1 MDTGFTGFR
10 IVGCEV
16 EPYSMNQHVKATGDG
31 EYAAI
36 CGGGE
41 ALRVHHSDTTS
52 HFDLDVHDEIA
63 YTYSVSWTE
72 SPIRWASRWD
82 SYLKMTGTAQIHWFS
97 LLNSMMIMIFLSGI
111 VAMIILRT
119 LHRDIAKYNE
129 ISTAEE
135 AAEETGWKLVHGDVF
150 RKPTHSKLLVV
161 TIGSGVQILGMAI
174 VTLIFAVLGF
184 LSPAHRGGLLQSMM
198 FLFTFM
204 GIFAGYCSSR
214 LYKTLGGEDWKVTTL
229 LTALL
234 YPGMLFNTFFILN
247 LFIWGEKSSGA
258 VPFLTMFAILVLWFG
273 ISVPLV
279 FLGAYFGFKAQPIEL
294 PVRVN
299 QIPRQVPFQ
308 PWFFNPVINSLLGGM
323 LPFGAAFTELFF
335 IMTSIWMHQFY
346 YLFGFLFLMMF
357 VLTITCAE
365 ISISITYFQLSAENY
380 HWWWRAFFVSGA
392 AGVYVFGYSVLYFL
406 TRLSIDKTVSII
418 LYFGYMWIF
427 SVLFGV
433 LTGSIGFISSFIF
446 VRIIY
451 SSVKV
456 D

>member
-1 MDTGFTGFR
+1 
-10 IVGCEV
+10 
-16 EPYSMNQHVKATGDG
+16 
-31 EYAAI
+31 
-36 CGGGE
+36 
-41 ALRVHHSDTTS
+41 
-52 HFDLDVHDEIA
+52 
-63 YTYSVSWTE
+63 
-72 SPIRWASRWD
+72 
-82 SYLKMTGTAQIHWFS
+82 
-97 LLNSMMIMIFLSGI
+97 
-111 VAMIILRT
+111 
-119 LHRDIAKYNE
+119 
-129 ISTAEE
+129 
-135 AAEETGWKLVHGDVF
+135 
-150 RKPTHSKLLVV
+150 
-161 TIGSGVQILGMAI
+161 
-174 VTLIFAVLGF
+174 
-184 LSPAHRGGLLQSMM
+184 M

-204 GIFAGYCSSR
+204 GIFAGYTSSR

-229 LTALL
+229 MTALL
-234 YPGMLFNTFFILN
+234 YPGLLFNTFFVLN

-299 QIPRQVPFQ
+299 QIPRQIPAQ
-308 PWFFNPVINSLLGGM
+308 PWYFDAKITSLLGGM

-346 YLFGFLFLMMF
+346 YLFGFLFLMMVVF
-357 VLTITCAE
+357 TVTCAE
-365 ISISITYFQLSAENY
+365 ISISITYFQLTSENY

-392 AGVYVFGYSVLYFL
+392 AGFYVFAYSVVYFL

>member
-214 LYKTLGGEDWKVTTL
+214 LYKTLGGEDWKVTT
-229 LTALL
+229 ALAAVL
-234 YPGMLFNTFFILN
+234 YPGTCFGVFFILN

-258 VPFLTMFAILVLWFG
+258 VPFMTMFAILVLWFG

-279 FLGAYFGFKAQPIEL
+279 FLGAYFGFKKDAIEL
-294 PVRVN
+294 PVSVRPGEPGHVS
-299 QIPRQVPFQ
+299 
-308 PWFFNPVINSLLGGM
+308 FNTSLQCLLGGLM
-323 LPFGAAFTELFF
+323 PFVAAFTELFF
-335 IMTSIWMHQFY
+335 IMSSIWMHQFY
-346 YLFGFLFLMMF
+346 YLFGFLTLM
-357 VLTITCAE
+357 VINLVITGA
-365 ISISITYFQLSAENY
+365 SA
-380 HWWWRAFFVSGA
+380 GL
-392 AGVYVFGYSVLYFL
+392 YVFAYSVFYFFG
-406 TRLSIDKTVSII
+406 RLSINKTTGTV
-418 LYFGYMWIF
+418 LYFGYMGMMSGIF
-427 SVLFGV
+427 GLI
-433 LTGSIGFISSFIF
+433 TGSIGFIATFMF
-446 VRIIY
+446 VRKIY
-451 SSVKV
+451 SSIKV